1 MEGKEENKK
10 KKKKKKKPK
19 VGLNLPFKDFYS
31 LRFYYSKPC

>member
-1 MEGKEENKK
+1 MGGMEGEEEN
-10 KKKKKKKPK
+10 KKKKKKPK